1 VLELIYVV
9 IIFLGKG
16 ISIMQIAI
24 VDDLKNERDL
34 LSSYI
39 ARYCQENNISL
50 KLASFACG
58 EEIIAAKNTPFDIIF
73 LDIYMP
79 GLSGL
84 ETAKEIRKEDT
95 ACLLVFSTTSPDFA
109 VKSFR
114 VRAFDYLVKPY
125 EYAQLAEIMALAE
138 KALNK
143 SSRYIEVK
151 ESREMVKILIRDILY
166 ADYDNHYIQIHTK
179 DNIIKTYLAFQD
191 FSPLLLKYPQFLNCY
206 RNCIINMD
214 SVASLYE
221 NDFLLTS
228 GERIPIT
235 REKRSEIRQF
245 YADYAFQ
252 KLNGDV

>member
-1 VLELIYVV
+1 
-9 IIFLGKG
+9 
-16 ISIMQIAI
+16 MQIAI
-24 VDDLKNERDL
+24 VDDLKSERDL

-39 ARYCQENNISL
+39 SRYCQENNISL
-50 KLASFACG
+50 NLTKFTCG
-58 EEIIAAKNTPFDIIF
+58 EEILAAKATPFDIIF

-79 GLSGL
+79 GLSGM
-84 ETAKEIRKEDT
+84 ETASEIRKLDKN
-95 ACLLVFSTTSPDFA
+95 CLLIFSTTSSDFA

-125 EYAQLAEIMALAE
+125 AYDQLAEIMSLAE
-138 KALNK
+138 KALHK

-166 ADYDNHYIQIHTK
+166 ADYNNHYIQVHTK
-179 DNIIKTYLAFQD
+179 DNIIKTYLPFQS
-191 FSPLLLKYPQFLNCY
+191 FAPSLLDYPQFLNCY

-214 SVASLYE
+214 SVASLHD
-221 NDFLLTS
+221 NDFVLTN

-235 REKRSEIRQF
+235 REKRSEIRQL

>member
-1 VLELIYVV
+1 MVTIS
-9 IIFLGKG
+9 LGKG
-16 ISIMQIAI
+16 TLIMQIAI
-24 VDDLKNERDL
+24 VDDLKSERDL
-34 LSSYI
+34 LGSYI
-39 ARYCQENNISL
+39 VRYCQENNISL
-50 KLASFACG
+50 NLVKFTCG
-58 EEIIAAKNTPFDIIF
+58 EEILATKTTPFDIIF

-84 ETAKEIRKEDT
+84 ETASEIRKLDT
-95 ACLLVFSTTSPDFA
+95 NCLLVFSTTSSDFA

-125 EYAQLAEIMALAE
+125 AYEQLAEIMSLAE
-138 KALNK
+138 KALHK
-143 SSRYIEVK
+143 SSRFIEVK

-179 DNIIKTYLAFQD
+179 DNTIKTYLSFQD
-191 FSPLLLKYPQFLNCY
+191 FAPVLLKYPQFLNCY

-214 SVASLYE
+214 SVASLYD
-221 NDFLLTS
+221 NDFLLKN

>member
-1 VLELIYVV
+1 
-9 IIFLGKG
+9 
-16 ISIMQIAI
+16 MQIAV
-24 VDDLKNERDL
+24 VDDLKTEIDL

-39 ARYCQENNISL
+39 IRYCKENKLSL
-50 KLASFACG
+50 KLATFVSG
-58 EEIIAAKNTPFDIIF
+58 EEILAANNNHFDIIF

-84 ETAKEIRKEDT
+84 ETAKEIRKKDND
-95 ACLLVFSTTSPDFA
+95 CLLVFSTTSPDFA

-125 EYAQLAEIMALAE
+125 DYVQLAEIMSLAE
-138 KALNK
+138 KALHK

-151 ESREMVKILIRDILY
+151 ESREIVKILIRDILY

-179 DNIIKTYLAFQD
+179 DKIIRTYLSFPD

-214 SVASLYE
+214 CVSSLYD
-221 NDFLLTS
+221 NDFALTS

-235 REKRSEIRQF
+235 RERRTEIRQL

-252 KLNGDV
+252 KLNNGDV

>member
-1 VLELIYVV
+1 MLH
-9 IIFLGKG
+9 FLK
-16 ISIMQIAI
+16 SF
-24 VDDLKNERDL
+24 DSLLKSYKYL
-34 LSSYI
+34 LNQAYLYQVMI
-39 ARYCQENNISL
+39 LLL
-50 KLASFACG
+50 KQ
-58 EEIIAAKNTPFDIIF
+58 IF

-79 GLSGL
+79 GLSGI
-84 ETAKEIRKEDT
+84 ETASEIRKLD
-95 ACLLVFSTTSPDFA
+95 ANCLLVFSTTSSDFA

-125 EYAQLAEIMALAE
+125 KYEQLAEIMTLAE

-179 DNIIKTYLAFQD
+179 ENIIKTYLSFQD

-214 SVASLYE
+214 SVDSLHD
-221 NDFLLTS
+221 NDFVLTN
-228 GERIPIT
+228 GERLPIT
-235 REKRSEIRQF
+235 RAKRLEIRQL

>member
-1 VLELIYVV
+1 
-9 IIFLGKG
+9 
-16 ISIMQIAI
+16 MQIAI
-24 VDDLKNERDL
+24 VDDLKSERDL
-34 LSSYI
+34 LSSYLV
-39 ARYCQENNISL
+39 RYCNENSISL
-50 KLASFACG
+50 NLVKFTCG
-58 EEIIAAKNTPFDIIF
+58 EEILAAKTTSFDIIF

-79 GLSGL
+79 GLSGI
-84 ETAKEIRKEDT
+84 ETASEIRKLD
-95 ACLLVFSTTSPDFA
+95 ANCLLVFSTTSSDFA

-125 EYAQLAEIMALAE
+125 KYEQLAEIMTLAE

-179 DNIIKTYLAFQD
+179 ENIIKTYLSFQD

-214 SVASLYE
+214 SVDSLHD
-221 NDFLLTS
+221 NDFVLTN
-228 GERIPIT
+228 GERLPIT
-235 REKRSEIRQF
+235 REKRLEIRQL

>member
-1 VLELIYVV
+1 
-9 IIFLGKG
+9 
-16 ISIMQIAI
+16 MQIAI
-24 VDDLKNERDL
+24 VDDLKSERDL

-39 ARYCQENNISL
+39 VRYCKENSISL
-50 KLASFACG
+50 NLVKFACG
-58 EEIIAAKNTPFDIIF
+58 EEILAAKTTSFDIIF

-84 ETAKEIRKEDT
+84 ETASEIRKLDT
-95 ACLLVFSTTSPDFA
+95 NCLLVFSTTSSDFA

-125 EYAQLAEIMALAE
+125 KYEQLAEIMSLAE

-151 ESREMVKILIRDILY
+151 ESREMVKVLIRDILY

-179 DNIIKTYLAFQD
+179 DNIIKTYLPFQD
-191 FSPLLLKYPQFLNCY
+191 FSPLLLEYPQFLNCY
-206 RNCIINMD
+206 RNCIVNMD
-214 SVASLYE
+214 SIDSLYD
-221 NDFLLTS
+221 NDFVLTS

-235 REKRSEIRQF
+235 REKRSEIRQL

>member
-1 VLELIYVV
+1 
-9 IIFLGKG
+9 
-16 ISIMQIAI
+16 MQIAI
-24 VDDLKNERDL
+24 VDDLKSERDL
-34 LSSYI
+34 LSNYLV
-39 ARYCQENNISL
+39 RYCKENSISL
-50 KLASFACG
+50 NLVNFACG
-58 EEIIAAKNTPFDIIF
+58 EEILAAKTTSFDIIF

-84 ETAKEIRKEDT
+84 ETASEIRKLD
-95 ACLLVFSTTSPDFA
+95 ANCLLVFSTTSSDFA

-125 EYAQLAEIMALAE
+125 KYEQLAEIMTLAE

-179 DNIIKTYLAFQD
+179 ENIIKTYLSFQD

-214 SVASLYE
+214 SVDSLHD
-221 NDFLLTS
+221 NDFVLTN
-228 GERIPIT
+228 GERLPIT
-235 REKRSEIRQF
+235 REKRLEIRQL

>member
-1 VLELIYVV
+1 
-9 IIFLGKG
+9 
-16 ISIMQIAI
+16 MQIAI
-24 VDDLKNERDL
+24 VDDLKSERDL
-34 LSSYI
+34 LSIYLV
-39 ARYCQENNISL
+39 RYCKENSISL
-50 KLASFACG
+50 NLVKFTCG
-58 EEIIAAKNTPFDIIF
+58 EEILAAKTTSFDIIF

-79 GLSGL
+79 GLSGI
-84 ETAKEIRKEDT
+84 ETASEIRKLD
-95 ACLLVFSTTSPDFA
+95 ANCLLVFSTTSSDFA

-125 EYAQLAEIMALAE
+125 KYEQLAEIMTLAE

-179 DNIIKTYLAFQD
+179 ENIIKTYLSFQD

-214 SVASLYE
+214 SVDSLHD
-221 NDFLLTS
+221 NDFVLTN
-228 GERIPIT
+228 GERLPIT
-235 REKRSEIRQF
+235 REKRLEIRQL

>member
-1 VLELIYVV
+1 
-9 IIFLGKG
+9 
-16 ISIMQIAI
+16 MQIAI
-24 VDDLKNERDL
+24 VDDLKSERDL
-34 LSSYI
+34 LGSYI
-39 ARYCQENNISL
+39 VRYCQENNISL
-50 KLASFACG
+50 NLTKFACG
-58 EEIIAAKNTPFDIIF
+58 EEILSAKTTTFDIIF

-84 ETAKEIRKEDT
+84 ETASEIRKLDKN
-95 ACLLVFSTTSPDFA
+95 CLLIFSTTSSDFA

-125 EYAQLAEIMALAE
+125 NYEQLAEIMSLAE
-138 KALNK
+138 KALHK

-166 ADYDNHYIQIHTK
+166 ADYNNHYIQVHTK
-179 DNIIKTYLAFQD
+179 ENIIKTYLPFQT
-191 FSPLLLKYPQFLNCY
+191 FAPSLLDYPQFLNCY

-214 SVASLYE
+214 SVASLHD
-221 NDFLLTS
+221 NDFVLTN

-235 REKRSEIRQF
+235 REKRSEIRQL